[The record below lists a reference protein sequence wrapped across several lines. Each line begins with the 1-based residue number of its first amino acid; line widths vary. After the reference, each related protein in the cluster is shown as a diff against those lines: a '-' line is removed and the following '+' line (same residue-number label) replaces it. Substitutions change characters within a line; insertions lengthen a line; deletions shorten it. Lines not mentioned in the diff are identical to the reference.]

1 MRKIVRG
8 VLITL
13 LIVVTLVALFLFRW
27 FYRENRAVKMAKEY
41 LKEKYSQP
49 MIYEGVRYPVVDP
62 AVYHVYFSPSDNRE
76 IIFEVLVQADLS
88 IATTSRENHKIV
100 PQSADNYYPQFFGY
114 ALMKYLSP
122 DVRKVFGEN
131 ADINV
136 VTSSGTYGHYVPEGL
151 NDKLSLDEME
161 NIYDK
166 YRIYIL
172 IDEIYPDEEALRKL
186 SEETWEFIC
195 MLKEKDYI
203 PVEFGVQY
211 LDESGNMKHIRFG
224 DISTIN
230 SEEQV
235 EKVLLSE

>member
-49 MIYEGVRYPVVDP
+49 MIYKGVRFSVVDTS
-62 AVYHVYFSPSDNRE
+62 VYHVYFSPSDNRE
-76 IIFEVLVQADLS
+76 IIFEVIIQADLS
-88 IATTSRENHKIV
+88 IASTRQDNHKIV
-100 PQSADNYYPQFFGY
+100 PQSADNYYIQFFKN
-114 ALMKYLSP
+114 ALMKYLSS

-136 VTSSGTYGHYVPEGL
+136 VTSSGSYGYYIPEGL

-211 LDESGNMKHIRFG
+211 LDESGNMEHIRFG
-224 DISTIN
+224 DISTID